1 MAPNLS
7 AQAGRVATKTGV
19 RPGNRAITDELRA
32 GEHEQRNTS
41 VTALQDWLPIR
52 PFDPRNHVKAFICA
66 LRGVTAE
73 DTHEVVVEP
82 TVSRRGI
89 ERC

>member
-1 MAPNLS
+1 
-7 AQAGRVATKTGV
+7 VATTTGV
-19 RPGNRAITDELRA
+19 RPGTSRFTDELRA
-32 GEHEQRNTS
+32 GEHEQRKKS

-73 DTHEVVVEP
+73 DTDEVVVEP
-82 TVSRRGI
+82 TVSRRGV

>member
-1 MAPNLS
+1 
-7 AQAGRVATKTGV
+7 
-19 RPGNRAITDELRA
+19 
-32 GEHEQRNTS
+32 

-66 LRGVTAE
+66 LRGVTAK
-73 DTHEVVVEP
+73 DTDEVVVEP
-82 TVSRRGI
+82 TVSRRGV